1 MRETRDTSRQN
12 MSSAAN
18 EQLFRACAMLNLAG
32 IRQAL
37 DEGADIGA
45 ADRCG
50 RTVLD
55 IVTENAFLKHERYDD
70 CVDGRVRDI
79 VQTLLENGAAPD
91 GAADET
97 TPLVTFVHRSFPISK
112 LLVEHGAKVNF
123 AADGDAVLDH
133 LLDEIAVYGKDT
145 PVGRFRGYAQT
156 LELLERRGALTYSE
170 QQEKR
175 ERLREMQKRWRGK

>member
-18 EQLFRACAMLNLAG
+18 ERLFRACAKLNLAG

-37 DEGADIGA
+37 DGGADIGA

-55 IVTENAFLKHERYDD
+55 IVTENAFLEHERYDD

-79 VQTLLENGAAPD
+79 VQTLLESGAAPD
-91 GAADET
+91 GAADESRPSDPFAPSTERRHASYPSRIKRYQMRWTLSGARPATAFRPFASQDSSPARAARPT
-97 TPLVTFVHRSFPISK
+97 TASGGRR
-112 LLVEHGAKVNF
+112 G
-123 AADGDAVLDH
+123 
-133 LLDEIAVYGKDT
+133 
-145 PVGRFRGYAQT
+145 GRFWKRSTPCSSNA
-156 LELLERRGALTYSE
+156 RRSSCATRPSS
-170 QQEKR
+170 
-175 ERLREMQKRWRGK
+175 